1 MSRHSLSRRRFY
13 QHRKPRLATIPAAAA
28 VLLLAGCSGSGDAAT
43 APPSLT
49 FATDVSVTPGMAG
62 MSSMPGMP
70 AMPAPAPAAGTPVP
84 TRQGPDAV
92 DITNFAFAPLTLT
105 VPLGA
110 TVTWTNRDEE
120 PHTVV
125 AGDGTFHSPGMGTGG
140 TYSFTFTN
148 VGSYDYV
155 CSIHPFMHGTVVV
168 TK

>member
-1 MSRHSLSRRRFY
+1 LY
-13 QHRKPRLATIPAAAA
+13 QHRKLGLATVPAVAA
-28 VLLLAGCSGSGDAAT
+28 VLLLAGCSGSNDAAT

-70 AMPAPAPAAGTPVP
+70 GMPAMPAPAPGAGTPVP
-84 TRQGPDAV
+84 APQGPDAV

-105 VPLGA
+105 VPVGA
-110 TVTWTNRDEE
+110 TVTWTNGDEE
-120 PHTVV
+120 PHTV
-125 AGDGTFHSPGMGTGG
+125 AASDGSFHSPGMGTGG

-168 TK
+168 TR